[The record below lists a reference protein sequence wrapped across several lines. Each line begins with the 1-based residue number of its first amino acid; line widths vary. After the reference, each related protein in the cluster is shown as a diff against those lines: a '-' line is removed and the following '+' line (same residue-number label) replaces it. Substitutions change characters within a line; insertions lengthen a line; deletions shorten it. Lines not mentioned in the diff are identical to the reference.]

1 MDNLWQ
7 RLKPAVKKEIMAGKD
22 EYPFTFNNVK
32 NQLTHHKFWS
42 DLSMDSARQV
52 ISFTHH
58 HITDLSVNDI
68 LWGNKFITEKN
79 D

>member
-1 MDNLWQ
+1 MENLWQ
-7 RLKPAVKKEIMAGKD
+7 RLKPAVKKEILAGKD
-22 EYPFTFNNVK
+22 KYPFTFKNVK

-52 ISFTHH
+52 ISFTHYH
-58 HITDLSVNDI
+58 VTDLSVNDI
-68 LWGNKFITEKN
+68 LWGNKFIIKQN